1 MIIELEELLR
11 VLKEEREKGKRVVFT
26 NGCFDILHAGH
37 AYYLKKA
44 RELADILVVGLNSD
58 ASVRR
63 IKGEKRPIIP
73 QEMRAYL
80 LDCLKGVDY
89 VVIFEEDTPE
99 RLIELIK
106 PDVLVKGSDWDLKD
120 IVGADMVLSYGGRVE
135 RISFEFNISTS
146 AIIER
151 IINAYRC

>member
-1 MIIELEELLR
+1 MIIELEELLK

-44 RELADILVVGLNSD
+44 RELGDILVVGLNSD

-80 LDCLKGVDY
+80 LDSLKGVDY

>member
-1 MIIELEELLR
+1 
-11 VLKEEREKGKRVVFT
+11 
-26 NGCFDILHAGH
+26 
-37 AYYLKKA
+37 
-44 RELADILVVGLNSD
+44 
-58 ASVRR
+58 
-63 IKGEKRPIIP
+63 
-73 QEMRAYL
+73 MRAYL
-80 LDCLKGVDY
+80 LDSLKGVDY

-120 IVGADMVLSYGGRVE
+120 IVGADMVLSYGGKVE